1 MLILFNDQVSVKD
14 HCCQNKLDGE
24 IYSSHV
30 KCNFCA
36 CVFWPKLWLLWHYE
50 RILLSFITYITS
62 SLSIDR
68 SFPKKSTL
76 RPYVIS
82 MMQKGCT
89 FLWDFVY
96 LNFNW
101 HYNVSCVST
110 IELSVILSLIHCD
123 AIFSQNRL
131 FCLIA
136 VSRSCN
142 LIGIVLVHA

>member
-1 MLILFNDQVSVKD
+1 MIAFNVQVSVKD
-14 HCCQNKLDGE
+14 HCCQDKLGGD
-24 IYSSHV
+24 IYYTYSSHV
-30 KCNFCA
+30 KCNFFA
-36 CVFWPKLWLLWHYE
+36 CVFWPKLWLLWHYD

-76 RPYVIS
+76 WPYVII

-89 FLWDFVY
+89 L
-96 LNFNW
+96 
-101 HYNVSCVST
+101 CG
-110 IELSVILSLIHCD
+110 ILSTLILIGIISHPVYQWSCLWFIHRD

-131 FCLIA
+131 FCLLA

-142 LIGIVLVHA
+142 IQRTTIDDW

>member
-1 MLILFNDQVSVKD
+1 MLILFYDQISVKD
-14 HCCQNKLDGE
+14 HCCQNKLGGGGE

-30 KCNFCA
+30 KCNFFA
-36 CVFWPKLWLLWHYE
+36 CVFWPKFWLLWHYE

-76 RPYVIS
+76 GPYVII

-89 FLWDFVY
+89 FCGILSTLILIDIIMYPVY
-96 LNFNW
+96 Q
-101 HYNVSCVST
+101 
-110 IELSVILSLIHCD
+110 LSVILSLIHRD

-131 FCLIA
+131 FCLLA

>member
-24 IYSSHV
+24 IYSSLV

-76 RPYVIS
+76 WPYVII

-89 FLWDFVY
+89 LCGI
-96 LNFNW
+96 L
-101 HYNVSCVST
+101 ST
-110 IELSVILSLIHCD
+110 LILIDIIRYPVSVILSLIYHD
-123 AIFSQNRL
+123 AIFSQYRL
-131 FCLIA
+131 FCLLA